1 MYKDYFGFK
10 EEPFSIA
17 PDPQFLYMSERHR
30 EALAHLIYGMKA
42 DSGFVL
48 LTGEVGTGKTTV
60 CRCLLGQ
67 IPDDSEIA
75 FILNPKL
82 SVIELLATICDE
94 LKISYREGRISVKIF
109 VDLINRFLLD
119 AHAKGRQTVLIIDE
133 AQNLSVDVLEQIR
146 LLTNLETDKHKLLQ
160 VIMLGQPE
168 LNQILSRPELRQLAQ
183 RVTARYHLEPL
194 LKEELEGYLKHRLA
208 VAGVE
213 RPLFPRLSINKL
225 YALTGGVPRLINLLC
240 DRALLGAY
248 VKGQSTISP
257 ELLKEAAIEV
267 FGRQLPT
274 RQSSRLIQWIYVVLL
289 SLILIIGVVF
299 VSAFVRLSPLDP
311 VADTGSS
318 AAKLEI
324 APSKNPSDIPLT
336 WNSHEA
342 VEISSVLAYQTLFKL
357 WGVEQVQLDQGAK
370 KMAADLGLKLVT
382 QRASLGRLKQ
392 LNRPVVLKIID
403 PQGDSFYATLISLND
418 STATLVIGN
427 EVRQVAMTRLMQQWF
442 GDYGLL
448 WKPPQEYQRAVK
460 PGERSSLVTWL
471 DQQMAIIYEREAD
484 SISESRLNGKLLD
497 EIKTF
502 QKKSGI
508 VADGVVGPHTL
519 ILINSRVDGERPT
532 LNE

>member
-94 LKISYREGRISVKIF
+94 LKISYDEGRVSVKVF
-109 VDLINRFLLD
+109 VDLINRFLLH

-146 LLTNLETDKHKLLQ
+146 LLTNLETDKYKLLQ

-168 LNQILSRPELRQLAQ
+168 LNQILSQPELRQLAQ

-194 LKEELEGYLKHRLA
+194 LKEELEGYITHRLA

-213 RPLFPRLSINKL
+213 RPLFPRASINKL
-225 YALTGGVPRLINLLC
+225 YSLTGGVPRLINLLC

-274 RQSSRLIQWIYVVLL
+274 QQSSRVIQWIYVALL
-289 SLILIIGVVF
+289 SLLVIVGIVF
-299 VSAFVRLSPLDP
+299 VAAFVRLPPYDSAAGDSATR
-311 VADTGSS
+311 VEIASS
-318 AAKLEI
+318 ANRSVPL
-324 APSKNPSDIPLT
+324 LT
-336 WNSHEA
+336 WNSHES
-342 VEISSVLAYQTLFKL
+342 VEKSSIMAYQTLFKL
-357 WGVEQVQLDQGAK
+357 WGFEQISLEQGAK
-370 KMAADLGLKLVT
+370 KVAENLDLELITK
-382 QRASLGRLKQ
+382 RASLGRLKQ
-392 LNRPVVLKIID
+392 LSRPAVLKIID
-403 PQGDSFYATLISLND
+403 PHGDSFYATLIGLND
-418 STATLVIGN
+418 TMATLVIGT
-427 EVRQVAMTRLMQQWF
+427 EIRQVAMTQLMQQWF

-460 PGERSSLVTWL
+460 PGDNSSLVTWL
-471 DQQMAIIYEREAD
+471 DQQMAIINERDVASD
-484 SISESRLNGKLLD
+484 SESRLDGLLL
-497 EIKTF
+497 EEVKNF
-502 QKKSGI
+502 QKTSGV

-519 ILINSRVDGERPT
+519 ILINSRVDSERPT